1 MCQAT
6 THEMDLAIAKIN
18 ENKTIDIQGYGL
30 DKKAKKL
37 VYAKSEMFLT
47 ELMEDVC
54 KKVDDYLKATYRD
67 TQKLTII
74 KMSHDENQ
82 EGKGTLSDEVGL
94 VEFVQDGDLN
104 RSLPVVVRHFE
115 KKKILY
121 KLIISTIIPTTV
133 LRDPRGQR
141 EYFPGTLYEQRCPIR
156 FAAAD
161 LLPTRQILQ
170 RKFKWSLRFG

>member
-1 MCQAT
+1 
-6 THEMDLAIAKIN
+6 MDLAIAKIN

-74 KMSHDENQ
+74 KMSHDENK

-115 KKKILY
+115 KKKFSI
-121 KLIISTIIPTTV
+121 
-133 LRDPRGQR
+133 G
-141 EYFPGTLYEQRCPIR
+141 
-156 FAAAD
+156 
-161 LLPTRQILQ
+161 
-170 RKFKWSLRFG
+170 